1 MKKVLLILACGIAA
15 QLSYAQA
22 TPKWAGKAKKAVFSI
37 VTYDKDNKIKNTGNG
52 FYINENGE
60 DINFNFHF
68 NHHFLMIHWVSSF
81 IKIYLIFCR
90 WYPPKA
96 WSRTRCSRSCQRISR
111 RGFSCFGHLRLV
123 GELGTLR

>member
-52 FYINENGE
+52 FYINENGTALSDYTLFE
-60 DINFNFHF
+60 GAERAVMRTVKNC
-68 NHHFLMIHWVSSF
+68 LYCVSWEPTPCMTS
-81 IKIYLIFCR
+81 
-90 WYPPKA
+90 
-96 WSRTRCSRSCQRISR
+96 
-111 RGFSCFGHLRLV
+111 
-123 GELGTLR
+123 

>member
-52 FYINENGE
+52 FYINEME
-60 DINFNFHF
+60 RH
-68 NHHFLMIHWVSSF
+68 
-81 IKIYLIFCR
+81 
-90 WYPPKA
+90 YPIIPCLKEPNV
-96 WSRTRCSRSCQRISR
+96 Q
-111 RGFSCFGHLRLV
+111 
-123 GELGTLR
+123 